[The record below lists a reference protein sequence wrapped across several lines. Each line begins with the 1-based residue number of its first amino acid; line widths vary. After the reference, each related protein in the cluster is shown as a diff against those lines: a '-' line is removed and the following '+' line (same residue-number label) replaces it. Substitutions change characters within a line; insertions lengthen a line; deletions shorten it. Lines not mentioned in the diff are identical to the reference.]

1 MGVNDNVQLATTL
14 KVEDAKYTSSDTSV
28 ATVSESG
35 YVTGLSVGRATVT
48 LEGFRDGKKVVLN
61 TKVDVGIPAA
71 ASLNGEEPF
80 IKWEGRYFADEEGV
94 NANNTASGFS
104 VRFFGTRL
112 KVGIKSAG
120 SNQPQIAVL
129 VDDEKV
135 PTDRILTFQMQV
147 KSDVYTVIDN
157 LSVGIHTVRVLKMTE
172 AYTTSVLYTSLETDG
187 LLLPKPEDKALKIEV
202 YGDSIT
208 TGHLNL
214 RTTLEEPSDKSSN
227 LIQNG
232 LLTYSWLAAQE
243 LDAEISIHARVGIGM
258 TWSYSANYFMKD
270 AYDDAYCS
278 EYNFLNKQNSV
289 WDFEK
294 YVPDIVLINLGTN
307 DVARTGGFLVEE
319 YKTALKNMIYSLN
332 EHYPNVRFVLLSGM
346 MRDTNSPALD
356 SIVGELSSGVNISA
370 LKLPK
375 AASGHPRV
383 DDNEKAAQALV
394 DYLKNLMRV

>member
-1 MGVNDNVQLATTL
+1 
-14 KVEDAKYTSSDTSV
+14 
-28 ATVSESG
+28 
-35 YVTGLSVGRATVT
+35 
-48 LEGFRDGKKVVLN
+48 
-61 TKVDVGIPAA
+61 
-71 ASLNGEEPF
+71 
-80 IKWEGRYFADEEGV
+80 
-94 NANNTASGFS
+94 
-104 VRFFGTRL
+104 
-112 KVGIKSAG
+112 
-120 SNQPQIAVL
+120 
-129 VDDEKV
+129 
-135 PTDRILTFQMQV
+135 
-147 KSDVYTVIDN
+147 
-157 LSVGIHTVRVLKMTE
+157 MTE

-332 EHYPNVRFVLLSGM
+332 EHYPNARFVLLSGM